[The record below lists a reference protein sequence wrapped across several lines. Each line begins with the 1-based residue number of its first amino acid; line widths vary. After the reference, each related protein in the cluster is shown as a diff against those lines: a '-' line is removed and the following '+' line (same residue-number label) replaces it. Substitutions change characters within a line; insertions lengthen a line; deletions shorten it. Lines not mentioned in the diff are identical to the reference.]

1 MYKRQVIISILL
13 SFVNIVGTLNSYL
26 PSFISESIMEY
37 SKHEVWGGMTGK
49 INIAL
54 IEKFILLLLCL
65 KYRNRLSENKSFN
78 LFLNIFVLSIICYYS
93 FFQMYIFQQRLVFIF
108 QLSTIG
114 IWVLLLR
121 SSTKET
127 QKWLTLALN
136 ILVVYFFL
144 HYVFTSANVFIPYR
158 SWIV

>member
-1 MYKRQVIISILL
+1 MRALW
-13 SFVNIVGTLNSYL
+13 NIQSMRFG
-26 PSFISESIMEY
+26 
-37 SKHEVWGGMTGK
+37 GGMTGK

-144 HYVFTSANVFIPYR
+144 HYLAIWRAAARIFNKAC
-158 SWIV
+158 WIC